1 MIFSNEKL
9 QFTIMTII
17 LSWAGLI
24 ILMSMYFTIPL
35 TDILMNTFHVNE
47 TKAIWIGSIFS
58 LTYALC
64 CLIYGPLSDRYGRKI
79 FLIFGISILTIA
91 TFICAFINNYTLL
104 LIFRILQGI
113 GAAAFVPI
121 SLAYIGD
128 VYPLEKRKSAFGF
141 MTSGFLISSVLA
153 QLFATLIQKYLGLNW
168 IYIILA
174 ILYLITSILTITLL
188 PKESANKHK
197 NSIFLNFLNI
207 KNLLFNKQLSIS
219 FSFSFILLFSL
230 IGMYT
235 ILEAFLLAPPF
246 YFTEQQVFLA
256 RAVGLIGTVMCILT
270 GKISDKFG
278 EIQSFRTCLGIA
290 SIALFL
296 MAITPNLLTIV
307 FSLLFVASISL
318 VVPINITLISQRAAN
333 QRGTALLFN
342 AFILF
347 IGASIGPMLATKLM
361 QVSNAFVS
369 FSTFSGI
376 LLLGCLASLFLKE
389 NKSAP
394 E

>member
-1 MIFSNEKL
+1 MGRINYLNKYVFYDSIDRNINEHFSCK
-9 QFTIMTII
+9 
-17 LSWAGLI
+17 
-24 ILMSMYFTIPL
+24 
-35 TDILMNTFHVNE
+35 E
-47 TKAIWIGSIFS
+47 TNAIWIGSIFS

-64 CLIYGPLSDRYGRKI
+64 CLIYGPLSDRFGRKI
-79 FLIFGISILTIA
+79 FLVFGISLLTIS
-91 TFICAFINNYTLL
+91 TFICAFITHYTLL
-104 LIFRILQGI
+104 LIFRILQGM

-121 SLAYIGD
+121 SLAYIAD
-128 VYPLEKRKSAFGF
+128 VYPPEKRKRAFGF

-153 QLFATLIQKYLGLNW
+153 QLFSSLIQKYLGLNW

-174 ILYLITSILTITLL
+174 ILYLLTSILTITLL

-197 NSIFLNFLNI
+197 NSIISNFLNI

-235 ILEAFLLAPPF
+235 ILETFLLAPPF
-246 YFTEQQVFLA
+246 YFTEQQVFSA
-256 RAVGLIGTVMCILT
+256 RAVGLIGTVMCILA
-270 GKISDKFG
+270 GKISDRFG
-278 EIQSFRTCLGIA
+278 EIQSFRTCMVIA
-290 SIALFL
+290 SISLFL
-296 MAITPNLLTIV
+296 MAITPNLFPIL
-307 FSLLFVASISL
+307 FSVLFVGSISL

-347 IGASIGPMLATKLM
+347 IGASVGPMLATKLM
-361 QVSNAFVS
+361 QISNSFVS

-376 LLLGCLASLFLKE
+376 LLLGCIASFFLKE
-389 NKSAP
+389 NK
-394 E
+394 EGI

>member
-1 MIFSNEKL
+1 MHS
-9 QFTIMTII
+9 
-17 LSWAGLI
+17 
-24 ILMSMYFTIPL
+24 Y
-35 TDILMNTFHVNE
+35 
-47 TKAIWIGSIFS
+47 
-58 LTYALC
+58 
-64 CLIYGPLSDRYGRKI
+64 R
-79 FLIFGISILTIA
+79 
-91 TFICAFINNYTLL
+91 
-104 LIFRILQGI
+104 
-113 GAAAFVPI
+113 
-121 SLAYIGD
+121 
-128 VYPLEKRKSAFGF
+128 
-141 MTSGFLISSVLA
+141 
-153 QLFATLIQKYLGLNW
+153 
-168 IYIILA
+168 
-174 ILYLITSILTITLL
+174 
-188 PKESANKHK
+188 
-197 NSIFLNFLNI
+197 
-207 KNLLFNKQLSIS
+207 
-219 FSFSFILLFSL
+219 
-230 IGMYT
+230 
-235 ILEAFLLAPPF
+235 
-246 YFTEQQVFLA
+246 
-256 RAVGLIGTVMCILT
+256 
-270 GKISDKFG
+270 KISDKFG

-376 LLLGCLASLFLKE
+376 LLLGCLASFFLKE

>member
-47 TKAIWIGSIFS
+47 TMAIWIGSIFS

-141 MTSGFLISSVLA
+141 MTSRISHFQCPCTA
-153 QLFATLIQKYLGLNW
+153 ICNTHTKILGVKLD
-168 IYIILA
+168 
-174 ILYLITSILTITLL
+174 LYYPSNTIFD
-188 PKESANKHK
+188 N
-197 NSIFLNFLNI
+197 
-207 KNLLFNKQLSIS
+207 
-219 FSFSFILLFSL
+219 
-230 IGMYT
+230 
-235 ILEAFLLAPPF
+235 
-246 YFTEQQVFLA
+246 
-256 RAVGLIGTVMCILT
+256 
-270 GKISDKFG
+270 
-278 EIQSFRTCLGIA
+278 
-290 SIALFL
+290 
-296 MAITPNLLTIV
+296 
-307 FSLLFVASISL
+307 
-318 VVPINITLISQRAAN
+318 
-333 QRGTALLFN
+333 
-342 AFILF
+342 
-347 IGASIGPMLATKLM
+347 
-361 QVSNAFVS
+361 
-369 FSTFSGI
+369 
-376 LLLGCLASLFLKE
+376 
-389 NKSAP
+389 
-394 E
+394 